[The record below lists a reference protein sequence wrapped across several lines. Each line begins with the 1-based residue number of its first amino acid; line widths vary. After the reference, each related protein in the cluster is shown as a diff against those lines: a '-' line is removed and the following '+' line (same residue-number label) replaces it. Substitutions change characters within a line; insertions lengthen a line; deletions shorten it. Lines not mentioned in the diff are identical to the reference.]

1 MTESEGAPDAVEP
14 ARFEAS
20 FEACPTAAVIT
31 DPAGVVIT
39 ANPAFEAL
47 AGQGTGS
54 VVGTRLHDVAATD
67 ASRRVLDDVLTRLHG
82 RPGKIVHE
90 EAEIAPADA
99 TGRPVRLS
107 AIALPEAGKRLFYF
121 EDLQELWQLQRAF
134 HHQTL
139 HDPLTGLPNDAYFRS
154 NLETAVATAG
164 DGEQIALLFLD
175 VDGFGVI
182 NDGLGTDVADQV
194 LRAVAGTLRGVF
206 GEEAFIARLFRD
218 EFAVALRGELTRQ
231 GVVELAED
239 MVEQLAQPV
248 YHGTT
253 GVGVSASVGIVV
265 ADVQGAE
272 HRALTRAAEV
282 ALHRA
287 KELGKAQW
295 VLFDREAD
303 REARDRYRLAAS
315 VAGAIETGEIGVV
328 YQPHVVLPDAPV
340 VTSLNA
346 GLCWRHPD
354 LGLLRASE
362 VYALAE
368 LTGMTVPLGR
378 YLLAEALET
387 AADWRA
393 RFGDGAPMVC
403 LTLPQ
408 RMAIDADLVGIVR
421 AELDRHGLEARRLML
436 CADSSSVL
444 DARGDLAE
452 SIGVL
457 ARLGVVFVMDAAGLH
472 DLELFSALELP
483 VPAVMLRGPIVAA
496 VGVEDPPGWSRSQVR
511 NLVERA
517 EELGVK
523 VGAHGVLSQ
532 SHAELLHSLGVV
544 VASGPYLPEYATRD
558 EAEVWA
564 GRVFPMG

>member
-1 MTESEGAPDAVEP
+1 VTESEGAPDAAEP
-14 ARFEAS
+14 ARFEVS
-20 FEACPTAAVIT
+20 FAACPTAAVIT
-31 DPAGVVIT
+31 DPAGVVVF
-39 ANPAFEAL
+39 ANPAFESL
-47 AGQGTGS
+47 VEQEAGSAVGS
-54 VVGTRLHDVAATD
+54 RLHDMVATD
-67 ASRRVLDDVLTRLHG
+67 AGRRVLDDVVRRLHTRSG
-82 RPGKIVHE
+82 EVVRE
-90 EAEIAPADA
+90 ELEIMSAEAPS
-99 TGRPVRLS
+99 RPVRVS
-107 AIALPEAGKRLFYF
+107 AIVLPGAGERLFYF
-121 EDLQELWQLQRAF
+121 EDLQELWQLQRTF

-139 HDPLTGLPNDAYFRS
+139 HDSVTGLPNDAYFRS
-154 NLETAVATAG
+154 NLESAVASAA
-164 DGEQIALLFLD
+164 E
-175 VDGFGVI
+175 
-182 NDGLGTDVADQV
+182 ADQV

-206 GEEAFIARLFRD
+206 GQDAFIARLFRD
-218 EFAVALRGELTRQ
+218 EFAVALRGKFTRQ
-231 GVVELAED
+231 SVVELAEK
-239 MVEQLAQPV
+239 MIERLAHPV
-248 YHGTT
+248 YHGVI
-253 GVGVSASVGIVV
+253 GVGVSASVGVVV
-265 ADVQGAE
+265 ADVPVAD
-272 HRALTRAAEV
+272 HRALTRSAEV

-287 KELGKAQW
+287 KEMGKSQW
-295 VLFDREAD
+295 VLSDREAD
-303 REARDRYRLAAS
+303 REALDRYRLAAS
-315 VAGAIETGEIGVV
+315 VAGAIETGDIGVV
-328 YQPHVVLPDAPV
+328 FQPHVVLPDAPV

-346 GLCWRHPD
+346 SLCWRHPR
-354 LGLLRASE
+354 LGPLGASE

-378 YLLAEALET
+378 YLLSEALET

-403 LTLPQ
+403 VTLPQ

-452 SIGVL
+452 AIGVL

-483 VPAVMLRGPIVAA
+483 VPAVMLTGPIVAA
-496 VGVEDPPGWSRSQVR
+496 VSGQDPPERSRNQIR
-511 NLVERA
+511 ILVERA

-523 VGAHGVLSQ
+523 VGAHGVISL

-544 VASGPYLPEYATRD
+544 VAAGPYLPEYASRD